1 MGTGVV
7 VGVTKIVD
15 NGPDSSQWNLVIV
28 GDGYTATEQSS
39 FETTVDS
46 FVSILQGT
54 SPFSGALTWDRI
66 NIYRMDVESDETGA
80 INPATCPD
88 GTEPFAASD
97 SAGVSFFDA
106 EYCAAPHNI
115 RRLLSVD
122 TLAVSTEVGNLVP
135 DADAI
140 LVLVNHVEPGGS
152 GFPGV
157 AVSYAGGVF
166 TGTAIHELGHS
177 AFDLGDE
184 YDFLLGCDSGETGQ
198 DTYSDPEPIQ
208 PNLTIDSDRTTI
220 KWAAKIDA
228 ATPMPTTVNADPTAC
243 DTQSNPVADGD
254 IGAFEGA
261 FHHHAGVFRPAY
273 DCMMRNKDYGDFCAV
288 CNGVIVEEI
297 VAYGSTCFV
306 VTAVY
311 GDPWAEDVVTLRNWR
326 DRHLEPGK
334 RGEPLMRLLNAVYRR
349 AGPLLARHTAQ
360 RPAVAG
366 LLRKWMFA
374 PWARWLRSRE
384 RGLAD

>member
-1 MGTGVV
+1 MGTGNI

-28 GDGYTATEQSS
+28 GDGYTSTEQAS
-39 FETTVDS
+39 FETTADS
-46 FVSILQGT
+46 FVSILQGM

-66 NIYRMDVESDETGA
+66 NVYRMDVESDETGA

-88 GTEPFAASD
+88 GTAPFAASD

-106 EYCAAPHNI
+106 EYCAAPYNI
-115 RRLLSVD
+115 RRLLLVD
-122 TLAVSTEVGNLVP
+122 TIAVSLEVANLVP
-135 DADAI
+135 DVDAI

-152 GFPGV
+152 GYPGV

-166 TGTAIHELGHS
+166 SGTAIHELGHS
-177 AFDLGDE
+177 AFGLGDE
-184 YDFLLGCDSGETGQ
+184 YDSLIGCDSGETGQ
-198 DTYSDPEPIQ
+198 DTYTGVEPIE

-220 KWAAKIDA
+220 KWATKIDA
-228 ATPMPTTVNADPTAC
+228 ATPMPTTVNADPTTC
-243 DTQSNPVADGD
+243 DTQANPVADGD

-261 FHHHAGVFRPAY
+261 FHYHAGVFRPAY
-273 DCMMRNKDYGDFCAV
+273 DCIMRNHDYGDFCAV
-288 CNGVIVEEI
+288 CEGTIVEDI

-311 GDPWAEDVVTLRNWR
+311 GDPWAPDVVTLRNWR
-326 DRHLEPGK
+326 DRHLAQGR
-334 RGEPLMRLLNAVYRR
+334 RGEPAMRFLDAAYRR
-349 AGPLLARHTAQ
+349 VGPWLARHAMQ
-360 RPAVAG
+360 RPAVG
-366 LLRKWMFA
+366 RVLRKRIFA

-384 RGLAD
+384 RKAAI